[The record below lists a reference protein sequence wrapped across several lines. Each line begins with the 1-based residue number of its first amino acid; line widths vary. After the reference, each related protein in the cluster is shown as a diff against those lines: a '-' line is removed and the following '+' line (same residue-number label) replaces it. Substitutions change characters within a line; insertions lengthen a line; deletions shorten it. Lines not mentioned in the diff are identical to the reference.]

1 MRQRIGG
8 IDRDIVLADPVL
20 ADQRLGQ
27 AVGVVHI
34 IEAKA
39 ALDAEPVVVGGPVLP
54 LDRDDVVVPDLVGQL
69 AADAAIGTDALD
81 LAVGLVAKDAV
92 LVDQARRHQG
102 ARRAGLHAFAAG
114 DASRAAHRVVEIE
127 HDLLAVTAPGHAD
140 NVIDLDLAAGAYA
153 QIAVDAGVELHRHRR
168 MAAVGRWRQAARETA
183 RADLDRVRPLPEPRL
198 RVMCRG
204 ALGLVADQQ
213 FEHELARRF
222 GALAC
227 RLHFHA
233 WSRPPDAGGRQHPLP
248 LDLDHAGAAIAVGP
262 IARLWQPAEMRDL
275 DAVALRHL
283 PDRLARLRLDF
294 GAVQRKPNRISHRRP
309 TLSYALQPLD
319 EVVDLGL
326 RPG

>member
-8 IDRDIVLADPVL
+8 VDRDIVLADPVL

-69 AADAAIGTDALD
+69 ASDAAIGTDALD
-81 LAVGLVAKDAV
+81 LAIGLVAKDPV
-92 LVDQARRHQG
+92 LVDKARRHQG
-102 ARRAGLHAFAAG
+102 ARRASLHAFAASDTG
-114 DASRAAHRVVEIE
+114 RAAHRVVEIE

-140 NVIDLDLAAGAYA
+140 NVIDLDLAAGAHA
-153 QIAVDAGVELHRHRR
+153 QIAVDAGVELYRHRR
-168 MAAVGRWRQAARETA
+168 MAAVGRRRQAARETA
-183 RADLDRVRPLPEPRL
+183 RANLDRIGPLPEPRL

-213 FEHELARRF
+213 FKHELARRF

-227 RLHFHA
+227 RLHLHA
-233 WSRPPDAGGRQHPLP
+233 RRRAPDAGGGQYPLAV
-248 LDLDHAGAAIAVGP
+248 DLDHAGAAIAVGAV
-262 IARLWQPAEMRDL
+262 ARLRQPAQMRDL
-275 DAVALRHL
+275 DTVALRHL
-283 PDRLARLRLDF
+283 PDRLARLRLDLRT
-294 GAVQRKPNRISHRRP
+294 VKRKPNRISHRRP
-309 TLSYALQPLD
+309 QL
-319 EVVDLGL
+319 E
-326 RPG
+326 